1 MKNAT
6 SANRSGLSPLRR
18 LTRDRLGTTAIEF
31 ALVFVL
37 FFVFVFGIIEY
48 ALMMWRWNSAETATQ
63 MAARLAVQSD
73 PVSGGFNSYS
83 GVADAGLGPGQSITL
98 ADVAAF
104 TVTCSSDGTDVTCS
118 GSGLP
123 AGFSADPDAEGIVT
137 FDNVVTEIQKL
148 LPTVTEQNVIVEYSH
163 IGLGFA
169 GRPGTDIVPLV
180 TVRLTNLQF
189 DFIILDIFLGVLRG
203 PGGAPVTD
211 SITMPAFTASLTG
224 EDLDAS
230 GI

>member
-31 ALVFVL
+31 ALIFVVF
-37 FFVFVFGIIEY
+37 FIFVFGIIEY
-48 ALMMWRWNSAETATQ
+48 SLMMWRWNSAETATQ

-98 ADVAAF
+98 ADVPAF
-104 TVTCSSDGTDVTCS
+104 TVTCSSDGTLSCS

-123 AGFSADPDAEGIVT
+123 AGFTAAPDAEGIVT
-137 FDNVVTEIQKL
+137 FNNVVTEVQKL

-180 TVRLTNLQF
+180 TVRLTDLQF
-189 DFIILDIFLGVLRG
+189 DFIILDIFLSVLRG
-203 PGGAPVTD
+203 PGGASVTD

-224 EDLDAS
+224 EDLDTS